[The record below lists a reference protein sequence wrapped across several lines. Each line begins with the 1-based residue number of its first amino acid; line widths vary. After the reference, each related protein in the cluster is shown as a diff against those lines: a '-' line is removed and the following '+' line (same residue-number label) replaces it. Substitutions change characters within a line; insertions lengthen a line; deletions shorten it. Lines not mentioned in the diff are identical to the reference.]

1 MGANGTTRAAG
12 GDTLSRQTSTLGSS
26 RPSLLG
32 GVLLHDNPRLPVS
45 RSKPALIIS
54 RHLHRF
60 LAFPGH
66 RLCLIHLCFPART
79 WHTVGV
85 DKCFLS

>member
-1 MGANGTTRAAG
+1 MEENGTTEPAG
-12 GDTLSRQTSTLGSS
+12 GDTLSRQTSTLRSS

-32 GVLLHDNPRLPVS
+32 GVLLPDNPRLSIS
-45 RSKPALIIS
+45 RSNPALIIS
-54 RHLHRF
+54 RHLHQF
-60 LAFPGH
+60 LTFPGH
-66 RLCLIHLCFPART
+66 RPCLIHLCFPART

>member
-1 MGANGTTRAAG
+1 MEENGTTEPAG

-32 GVLLHDNPRLPVS
+32 GVLLPDNPRLPSS
-45 RSKPALIIS
+45 RSNPALIIS
-54 RHLHRF
+54 RHLHQF
-60 LAFPGH
+60 LTFPGH
-66 RLCLIHLCFPART
+66 RPCLIHLCFPART